1 MKTYTTKDI
10 DKILGFT
17 TWTDKRKLDALLKID
32 CALYCSLG
40 KESTKAEKDE
50 VKKQSRKIY
59 KAIKTFDPRSGDMFL
74 NAMDSK

>member
-1 MKTYTTKDI
+1 MKAYTTKDI

-17 TWTDKRKLDALLKID
+17 TWTNKRKLDALLRID
-32 CALYCSLG
+32 CTLYCFLG

-59 KAIKTFDPRSGDMFL
+59 KAIKTFDPSSGDAFL
-74 NAMDSK
+74 KAMDGK

>member
-40 KESTKAEKDE
+40 KESTKSEKDE

-59 KAIKTFDPRSGDMFL
+59 KAIKTFDPLSGDMFL